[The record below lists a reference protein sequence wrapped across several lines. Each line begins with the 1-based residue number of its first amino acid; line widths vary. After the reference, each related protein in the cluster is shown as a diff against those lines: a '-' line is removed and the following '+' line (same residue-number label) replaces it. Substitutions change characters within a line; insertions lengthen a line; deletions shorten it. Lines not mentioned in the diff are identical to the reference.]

1 MKHSSDAPTVE
12 TDLAWLKNDE
22 PEIYHLLL
30 ALDGDLDALR
40 WLKRHGDGLFL
51 LVEALTGAKEAVDT
65 LQARPSPKLV
75 DLFDTISHCD
85 VEEWLSEKH
94 PELHALFA
102 YVRGDDAALKG
113 VKNKKAALK
122 RVAEI
127 VREKYRN
134 HHDEDAD
141 GLDSAKSETLAEGA
155 AADVGCLIGEMHLH
169 NHEYLKAVEAFSRA
183 IEIDPTPDAYAGRAR
198 AYRAL
203 AALDDHAAAQLR
215 ERSLGERSA

>member
-1 MKHSSDAPTVE
+1 MKPLSNANTIE

-51 LVEALTGAKEAVDT
+51 FVEALTGAKEAVDT
-65 LQARPSPKLV
+65 LQARPAGKLV

-94 PELHALFA
+94 PELHGLFA
-102 YVRGDDAALKG
+102 FVRGDDAALKE
-113 VKNKKAALK
+113 VKHKKAAFK

-134 HHDEDAD
+134 YHDEDAD
-141 GLDSAKSETLAEGA
+141 GDVCSASASALREGA

-183 IEIDPTPDAYAGRAR
+183 IAIDPTPDAYANRAR

-215 ERSLGERSA
+215 ERK

>member
-1 MKHSSDAPTVE
+1 MKHSSDANTIE
-12 TDLAWLKNDE
+12 TDLAWLKNDD
-22 PEIYHLLL
+22 PEVYHLLL

-40 WLKRHGDGLFL
+40 WLKVHGDGLFL
-51 LVEALTGAKEAVDT
+51 FVEALTGAKEAVET
-65 LQARPSPKLV
+65 LQARPANKLV

-94 PELHALFA
+94 PDLHALFA

-113 VKNKKAALK
+113 TKNKKAAFK

-127 VREKYRN
+127 VREKFRN
-134 HHDEDAD
+134 YHDEDAD
-141 GLDSAKSETLAEGA
+141 GLMSPDSKTAPAEGA

-169 NHEYLKAVEAFSRA
+169 NHEYARAVEAFSRA
-183 IEIDPTPDAYAGRAR
+183 IAIDATPDAYAGRAR

-203 AALDDHAAAQLR
+203 AALDDHAAAQLS
-215 ERSLGERSA
+215 EK